1 MVLIDECISLQLL
14 EFQVFV
20 QMHALFF
27 YMMFQAPVMMCLKKC
42 SECSVLNHYH
52 QRSSLSMCFKL
63 TCFAWTGGQA
73 TVK

>member
-1 MVLIDECISLQLL
+1 
-14 EFQVFV
+14 
-20 QMHALFF
+20 MHALFF